1 MSGPDG
7 YFGALKSVS
16 VSPPEAEVSLNPTN
30 LQILGN
36 EIDFGNQVIS
46 PEISPPKGWGYAQQF
61 HNPFLCSEPMGAAS
75 WPVPGFPEEVLY
87 GERNPGDFFSGAGG
101 EGFLEE
107 GRSQSEALN
116 DTNPL
121 PGDEEAEGEFELD
134 FRNGLSLQTESI
146 LPRLPACCSCRK
158 SRCLK
163 LYCECFSR
171 GGECSSECGCSECYN
186 TPEYFDLKRL
196 VIEEIVAK
204 NPNAFSSR
212 LHLSLPEASLSRGC
226 GCKKT
231 GCKKKYCE
239 CFTAGVPCTAQC
251 RCCPCEN
258 EKPPEIAPPPKLPR
272 AAKQKRSFID
282 NLNEKLR
289 LLKQLEKFSK
299 S

>member
-1 MSGPDG
+1 MSVPDG

-16 VSPPEAEVSLNPTN
+16 VSPPEVETSCNPKTGGALEV
-30 LQILGN
+30 
-36 EIDFGNQVIS
+36 EVEFGNQSAS
-46 PEISPPKGWGYAQQF
+46 PETSPPKLWGFPQQF
-61 HNPFLCSEPMGAAS
+61 HNPFIFPDSMGLGYWPGSEY
-75 WPVPGFPEEVLY
+75 PEDGLFEEKHPEDLLSSS
-87 GERNPGDFFSGAGG
+87 RR

-107 GRSQSEALN
+107 GRSQSEGLN

-121 PGDEEAEGEFELD
+121 PGDEEGEGELEFD
-134 FRNGLSLQTESI
+134 FRNGLSLHAEVAQSR
-146 LPRLPACCSCRK
+146 PPACCSCRK

-163 LYCECFSR
+163 LYCECFAR
-171 GGECSSECGCSECYN
+171 GGECSSSCGCSECYN
-186 TPEYFDLKRL
+186 TPEYFDFKRL

-204 NPNAFSSR
+204 NPNAFCSR
-212 LHLSLPEASLSRGC
+212 FHLSLPDASLSRGC

-239 CFTAGVPCTAQC
+239 CFTAGVACSAQC

-258 EKPPEIAPPPKLPR
+258 EKPVEVAPPPKLPR